1 VISQL
6 IGGLISAAHR
16 MCDFNSASIPLLRT
30 PMPSP
35 PRIHIIGRKNAGK
48 TTLVCELL
56 RELNSRG
63 LRVASVKHTHHR
75 HELDTPGK
83 DSHRHR
89 ESGAAAVG
97 ILSPQM
103 TALFIPADRA
113 SQSDADRYQAFESAF
128 QNCQLILVEGDQHTA
143 APKIEVWRQACGQPP
158 IAADDSAVIALITD
172 SQPTAGVNCR
182 VLPRNPLDAVLNLIL
197 KQVPNADLFLPS

>member
-1 VISQL
+1 
-6 IGGLISAAHR
+6 
-16 MCDFNSASIPLLRT
+16 MIPTVLRTALRRT
-30 PMPSP
+30 PMSSP
-35 PRIHIIGRKNAGK
+35 PRIHFIGRKNAGK

-56 RELNSRG
+56 QLLTSRG
-63 LRVASVKHTHHR
+63 LRVASVKHTHHQ

-97 ILSPQM
+97 ILSPQI

-113 SQSDADRYQAFESAF
+113 SRTDADRYQAFESAF
-128 QNCQLILVEGDQHTA
+128 QDCQLILVEGDQHTA
-143 APKIEVWRQACGQPP
+143 APRIEVWREACGQPP
-158 IAADDSAVIALITD
+158 IAADDSAVLALITD
-172 SQPTAGVNCR
+172 SQPPASVNCS

-197 KQVPNADLFLPS
+197 KQVHHADLFPAR

>member
-1 VISQL
+1 MS
-6 IGGLISAAHR
+6 
-16 MCDFNSASIPLLRT
+16 T
-30 PMPSP
+30 P

-56 RELNSRG
+56 QQLTSRG
-63 LRVASVKHTHHR
+63 LKVASVKHTHHH

-97 ILSPQM
+97 ILSPQI

-113 SQSDADRYQAFESAF
+113 SQSDADRYLAFESAF
-128 QNCQLILVEGDQHTA
+128 QGCQLILVEGDQHTA
-143 APKIEVWRQACGQPP
+143 APRIEVWRDACGQPP
-158 IAADDSAVIALITD
+158 ICAAEPAILALITD
-172 SQPTAGVNCR
+172 SPSPTQVTCD
-182 VLPRNPLDAVLNLIL
+182 VLPRTPLDVAINFIL
-197 KQVPNADLFLPS
+197 KLIHHADSFRTS

>member
-1 VISQL
+1 MS
-6 IGGLISAAHR
+6 
-16 MCDFNSASIPLLRT
+16 T
-30 PMPSP
+30 P

-56 RELNSRG
+56 QQLTSRG
-63 LRVASVKHTHHR
+63 LKVASVKHTHHH

-97 ILSPQM
+97 ILSPQI

-113 SQSDADRYQAFESAF
+113 GQSDNDRYEAFESAF
-128 QNCQLILVEGDQHTA
+128 RNCQLILVEGDQHTA
-143 APKIEVWRQACGQPP
+143 APRIEVWREPCGQPP

-172 SQPTAGVNCR
+172 SQPPATVNCT
-182 VLPRNPLDAVLNLIL
+182 VLPRHPLDAVLNLIL
-197 KQVPNADLFLPS
+197 KQVPDANLFPSQ